1 MKIQSI
7 FQGLCA
13 LVISSLTV
21 GILGAEVRPNPLF
34 SAGAV
39 LQRDQAIPI
48 WGTARDGEQ
57 VTVELA
63 GQKLSTTA
71 EQGVWRVELKPISA
85 GGPFTLTLT
94 GDNTVTLDNILVGE
108 VWICSGQSNMEW
120 PLHKTANAEAE
131 RSKANFPQLR
141 MFTVAKSTSIR
152 PLAEVKGSWREC
164 SPETVASF
172 SAVGYYFA
180 RDLYQK
186 LGIPVGMIHTSWG
199 GTPAQA
205 WTSIEGLAK
214 DPALQGYLNAANTAL
229 ANYPAAVEV
238 YPAKLAEYQTA
249 KETWEETVNKPYQAA
264 LDVWK
269 QESAKATQ
277 AGQTPP
283 PKPELASKEPVP
295 PMSPEGNQQKETTL
309 FNAMIHPLIPYAI
322 KGAIWYQGES
332 NAGQSKIYQ
341 TLFPTMIA
349 DWRGRWS
356 QGNFPFLFV
365 QIAPFN
371 GQPPEIRE
379 AQFLTLSK
387 SPNTAMVVTTDV
399 GDAKDIHPTRKE
411 PVGQR
416 LAIAARALAY
426 GEKVAYSG
434 PLYQSMKV
442 NGAEAIVSFTHTGT
456 GLIARDGELKGFTL
470 AGADG
475 KFLPATARIDGS
487 NVVLTA
493 AGITEPKA
501 VRYGWENVP
510 NVNLFNQEGLP
521 ASPFRSDVP

>member
-1 MKIQSI
+1 
-7 FQGLCA
+7 
-13 LVISSLTV
+13 
-21 GILGAEVRPNPLF
+21 
-34 SAGAV
+34 
-39 LQRDQAIPI
+39 
-48 WGTARDGEQ
+48 
-57 VTVELA
+57 
-63 GQKLSTTA
+63 
-71 EQGVWRVELKPISA
+71 
-85 GGPFTLTLT
+85 
-94 GDNTVTLDNILVGE
+94 
-108 VWICSGQSNMEW
+108 
-120 PLHKTANAEAE
+120 
-131 RSKANFPQLR
+131 
-141 MFTVAKSTSIR
+141 
-152 PLAEVKGSWREC
+152 
-164 SPETVASF
+164 
-172 SAVGYYFA
+172 
-180 RDLYQK
+180 
-186 LGIPVGMIHTSWG
+186 
-199 GTPAQA
+199 
-205 WTSIEGLAK
+205 
-214 DPALQGYLNAANTAL
+214 
-229 ANYPAAVEV
+229 
-238 YPAKLAEYQTA
+238 
-249 KETWEETVNKPYQAA
+249 
-264 LDVWK
+264 
-269 QESAKATQ
+269 
-277 AGQTPP
+277 
-283 PKPELASKEPVP
+283 
-295 PMSPEGNQQKETTL
+295 
-309 FNAMIHPLIPYAI
+309 
-322 KGAIWYQGES
+322 
-332 NAGQSKIYQ
+332 
-341 TLFPTMIA
+341 MIA

-379 AQFLTLSK
+379 AQFLKLSK

-426 GEKVAYSG
+426 GEKIAYSG

-521 ASPFRSDVP
+521 ASPFRSDLP